1 MSRIDKFKDLVAHS
15 HSKHL
20 SSISSHNIWNTYGSN
35 RMSGGEPKTVMVS
48 ESFSNMTHILRP
60 TRKPQYKQLEEVNEF
75 VDAVREKL
83 RIDNTQKTWMLL
95 PKLKMY
101 ENYGIRAAVYDF
113 IYMVSFQDQH
123 NDL

>member
-1 MSRIDKFKDLVAHS
+1 
-15 HSKHL
+15 
-20 SSISSHNIWNTYGSN
+20 
-35 RMSGGEPKTVMVS
+35 MSGGEPKTVMVS